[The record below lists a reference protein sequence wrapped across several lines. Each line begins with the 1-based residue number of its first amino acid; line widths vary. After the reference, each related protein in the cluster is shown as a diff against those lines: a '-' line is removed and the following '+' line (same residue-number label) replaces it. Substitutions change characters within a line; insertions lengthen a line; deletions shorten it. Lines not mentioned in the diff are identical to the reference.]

1 MTKTTQQPKGLII
14 QPVDSDEG
22 RRILGRKRITRE
34 QLAHAIARY
43 QTEERVTVQILIG
56 VHEQHGVFY
65 TPDPDWHADAPDAL
79 NAPIGF
85 IPWVQVY
92 ELLGQ
97 LPEGS
102 TEAFLGNNG
111 NVN

>member
-1 MTKTTQQPKGLII
+1 MTKTTQQPEGLTI
-14 QPVDSDEG
+14 QPLDSGKG
-22 RRILGRKRITRE
+22 RRILARKRITRG

-43 QTEERVTVQILIG
+43 QAEERVTVGVLIG
-56 VHEQHGVFY
+56 VHEQHGVFD
-65 TPDPDWHADAPDAL
+65 TPDPDWNADAPDAL
-79 NAPIGF
+79 DAPIGF

>member
-14 QPVDSDEG
+14 QPVDGVEG
-22 RRILGRKRITRE
+22 RRILSRKRITRE

-43 QTEERVTVQILIG
+43 QAEERVTVGILIG
-56 VHEQHGVFY
+56 VHEQHGLFY
-65 TPDPDWHADAPDAL
+65 TPDPNWDADAPDAL
-79 NAPIGF
+79 DAPIGF

-102 TEAFLGNNG
+102 TSAFLGNNG

>member
-1 MTKTTQQPKGLII
+1 MTKTTRDSEGLTI
-14 QPVDSDEG
+14 QPVDSGKG

-43 QTEERVTVQILIG
+43 QAEERVTISILIG
-56 VHEQHGVFY
+56 IHEQHGVFY
-65 TPDPDWHADAPDAL
+65 TPDPDWNADAPDAL
-79 NAPIGF
+79 DAPIGF